1 MGIGDQ
7 LLGLAIMDGQKSGIF
22 FEEEEYLINLGNAK
36 LINVESLSRFGDC
49 TQIWRLFGLF
59 VW

>member
-1 MGIGDQ
+1 MGIADK
-7 LLGLAIMDGQKSGIF
+7 LLAIMDGQKSGILF
-22 FEEEEYLINLGNAK
+22 FEEEEYLINLSNAK